1 MAQKKH
7 RTGTAEQKAIDIAR
21 RFSVWLRNGGDLNL
35 SSDQRSQSGMATP
48 RKKRPKRAA

>member
-7 RTGTAEQKAIDIAR
+7 HTRTAEQKALEIAR
-21 RFSVWLRNGGDLNL
+21 RFSVWLQKGGNLDL
-35 SSDQRSQSGMATP
+35 SSDQRSQSGAAAQ